1 MIEINTLKTK
11 NNGYIKIS
19 LDKAGCII
27 ESGSVRAGALLYGD
41 RTYLDY
47 GELKSLHNIIE
58 TALYGLEGND
68 TACTHI
74 KEKDSHEDEGIS

>member
-11 NNGYIKIS
+11 NKGYIKIS
-19 LDKAGCII
+19 IDKAGCII

-47 GELKSLHNIIE
+47 EELKSLQNIVE
-58 TALYGLEGND
+58 TALFGLEG
-68 TACTHI
+68 

>member
-11 NNGYIKIS
+11 NKGYIKIS

-27 ESGSVRAGALLYGD
+27 ESGSVRAGVLLYGD

-47 GELKSLHNIIE
+47 KELKSLHNIVE
-58 TALYGLEGND
+58 TALYGLEG
-68 TACTHI
+68 